1 MRAISC
7 TKGAFTLIELLVV
20 IAIIAIL
27 ASLLLPVLAKAKE
40 TARRANCISNERQL
54 ILAWQIYADDHDGRL
69 VQNGYGTASSPSPV
83 WASGGTHFDL
93 PPFYDTK
100 YLMAPTFGALGT
112 YTRTPAIYKCPSDRS
127 TIRSN
132 TVVVPKIRSYS
143 MNLYVGSRVGSATYG
158 SASYVVFKKQSEL
171 ARPGP
176 GTIFVFTDVLPENL
190 CFPGFVINMPPTDV
204 WFHIPSSQHRNG
216 GVLTFADGH
225 AEHHRWLDPRT
236 RPPTAAGIV
245 AHSTPCSG
253 SVDLAWLRE
262 RASVRR

>member
-1 MRAISC
+1 MRANIR
-7 TKGAFTLIELLVV
+7 KEGAFTLIELLVV

-40 TARRANCISNERQL
+40 SARRANCISNERQL

-69 VQNGYGTASSPSPV
+69 VQNGYSTTPSPSPV
-83 WASGGTHFDL
+83 WASGGTHYDY

-100 YLMAPTFGALGT
+100 YLMDPAFGALGV
-112 YTRTPAIYKCPSDRS
+112 YTRAAAIYKCPSDRS

-132 TVVVPKIRSYS
+132 LVTVPRIRSYS

-158 SASYVVFKKQSEL
+158 SVDYVVFKKQSEI

-176 GTIFVFTDVLPENL
+176 GNIFVFTDVMPENL
-190 CFPGFVINMPPTDV
+190 CFPGFVINMPPMDT

-216 GVLTFADGH
+216 GVLTFADSH
-225 AEHHRWLDPRT
+225 AEHHRWVDPRT
-236 RPPTAAGIV
+236 RPPIVGGIV

-262 RASVRR
+262 RASIRR